1 MSEERAHP
9 PAVRWPI
16 PYAVPTPVDAPAGF
30 TLARVDVPAALDE
43 DTSRWLPALVSDDR
57 LHSDEAT
64 LVEALSPARRA
75 TFVAGRLAMRFAM
88 QAAAPA
94 VPPESAG
101 PILRTMR
108 GGPALPPTVAGSVS
122 HKRDAALALMM
133 ACEPYPQGA
142 DVAVGVDLEH
152 RPTRQDLARPSIAHR
167 ILTAHELDALSAL
180 AHDPLAQRD
189 RVILSFAIKEAVYK
203 AIDPTVQRYVR
214 FTEVALH
221 FTNEG
226 TVAVT
231 LLLPELAS
239 GSLTVRA
246 HYALDTRW
254 IIATAIA
261 QRG

>member
-1 MSEERAHP
+1 
-9 PAVRWPI
+9 
-16 PYAVPTPVDAPAGF
+16 
-30 TLARVDVPAALDE
+30 
-43 DTSRWLPALVSDDR
+43 
-57 LHSDEAT
+57 
-64 LVEALSPARRA
+64 VE
-75 TFVAGRLAMRFAM
+75 
-88 QAAAPA
+88 
-94 VPPESAG
+94 
-101 PILRTMR
+101 
-108 GGPALPPTVAGSVS
+108 
-122 HKRDAALALMM
+122 
-133 ACEPYPQGA
+133 
-142 DVAVGVDLEH
+142 VGVDLEH
-152 RPTRQDLARPSIAHR
+152 RPTRHDLSRPSIAHR

-221 FTNEG
+221 FTDEG